1 MIDAI
6 YILNARPSKEKDAI
20 EFCRRE
26 IANYFKGGN
35 VNFSGSQINIDHCY
49 ELVNNEKVFSEK
61 KNKWIPH
68 GRPHIGPLAGR
79 NDVSFSDTEISK
91 YLKEHLSE
99 SDVEKRLKEIWDRG
113 RQKITERHK
122 GKITVRTGHL
132 LTKSNCRHM
141 LAGDLGLYNTEKKP
155 TWMIQFLSRN
165 SRRQVDSFARFL
177 DDFEVGDASCL
188 SGYSKL
194 YVETGI
200 ANVYKA
206 VELSSR

>member
-1 MIDAI
+1 
-6 YILNARPSKEKDAI
+6 
-20 EFCRRE
+20 
-26 IANYFKGGN
+26 
-35 VNFSGSQINIDHCY
+35 
-49 ELVNNEKVFSEK
+49 
-61 KNKWIPH
+61 
-68 GRPHIGPLAGR
+68 
-79 NDVSFSDTEISK
+79 
-91 YLKEHLSE
+91 
-99 SDVEKRLKEIWDRG
+99 
-113 RQKITERHK
+113 
-122 GKITVRTGHL
+122 
-132 LTKSNCRHM
+132 M